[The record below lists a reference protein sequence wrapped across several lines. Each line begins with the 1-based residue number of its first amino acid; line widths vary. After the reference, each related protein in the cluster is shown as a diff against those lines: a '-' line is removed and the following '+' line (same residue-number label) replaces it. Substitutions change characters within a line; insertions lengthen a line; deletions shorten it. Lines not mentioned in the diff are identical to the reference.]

1 MSNVAK
7 PTAEVRTTASP
18 RLTFKDAA
26 KAIEFYIRA
35 FGARETFRFEVD
47 GHIPHAEIAIGDSIL
62 MLAEEWPE
70 GGRFSAETL
79 GNSPIWLSIRVGD
92 VDTFAES
99 AIKAGMK
106 VKRPIQDQFYGHRE
120 VLLADPFGYTWNVYT
135 VKEEMPVEEMHRRM
149 KGMTTG
155 PEGGKL

>member
-7 PTAEVRTTASP
+7 PAAEVRTTASP
-18 RLTFKDAA
+18 RLTFKDSA
-26 KAIEFYIRA
+26 KAIEFYKRA
-35 FGARETFRFEVD
+35 FGARETFLFEVD

-79 GNSPIWLSIRVGD
+79 GNSPVWLSIRVGD

-106 VKRPIQDQFYGHRE
+106 VKRPIQDQIYGHRE
-120 VLLADPFGYTWNVYT
+120 VLLGDPFGYTWNVYT
-135 VKEEMPVEEMHRRM
+135 VKEEMSVEEMKRRM
-149 KGMTTG
+149 KGMATG

>member
-1 MSNVAK
+1 
-7 PTAEVRTTASP
+7 
-18 RLTFKDAA
+18 
-26 KAIEFYIRA
+26 
-35 FGARETFRFEVD
+35 
-47 GHIPHAEIAIGDSIL
+47 
-62 MLAEEWPE
+62 
-70 GGRFSAETL
+70 
-79 GNSPIWLSIRVGD
+79 SIRVGD

-120 VLLADPFGYTWNVYT
+120 VLLGDPFGYTWNVYT
-135 VKEEMPVEEMHRRM
+135 VKKEMSVEEMKRRM